1 MYILKAA
8 RTACHSASSSLLLVL
23 VVDDDDD
30 DCGLVDAV
38 SSGGG
43 DMYNTTND
51 DDDVENDLQGLV
63 VVMARVNFWG
73 MRMCN
78 GNVVVVVVVVIP
90 EWVTRGEI
98 VVVVGLIKL

>member
-8 RTACHSASSSLLLVL
+8 RTACHSASSSLLVLLV
-23 VVDDDDD
+23 DDD

-51 DDDVENDLQGLV
+51 DDDVENDRQGLV
-63 VVMARVNFWG
+63 VVMARVNFRG
-73 MRMCN
+73 MRMWD
-78 GNVVVVVVVVIP
+78 GNVVVVAIP

>member
-8 RTACHSASSSLLLVL
+8 RTACHSASSSLLVLL
-23 VVDDDDD
+23 VVDD

-51 DDDVENDLQGLV
+51 DDDVENDRQGLV
-63 VVMARVNFWG
+63 VVMARVNFRG
-73 MRMCN
+73 MRMCT
-78 GNVVVVVVVVIP
+78 GNVVVVVVVIP

>member
-1 MYILKAA
+1 MKAA

-51 DDDVENDLQGLV
+51 DDDVENDRQGLV
-63 VVMARVNFWG
+63 VVMARVNFRG
-73 MRMCN
+73 MRMCT
-78 GNVVVVVVVVIP
+78 GNVVVVVVVIP

-98 VVVVGLIKL
+98 VLVVVVGLIKL

>member
-8 RTACHSASSSLLLVL
+8 STACHSASSSLLVLLVL
-23 VVDDDDD
+23 VDDD

-51 DDDVENDLQGLV
+51 DDDDIENDRQGLV
-63 VVMARVNFWG
+63 VVIARVNFRG

-78 GNVVVVVVVVIP
+78 GNVVVVVVAIP

>member
-8 RTACHSASSSLLLVL
+8 RTACHSASSSLLVLLV
-23 VVDDDDD
+23 DDDD

-51 DDDVENDLQGLV
+51 DDDVENDRQGLV

-78 GNVVVVVVVVIP
+78 GNVVVVVVIP